1 MPTSFF
7 LRARQFVRTHNLLRP
22 VSEFFEACSLSFR
35 KGSRFVGKYP
45 RLRYAIA
52 FALACFM
59 TWGLEQ
65 WRDYEVEGNGEG
77 SIITQP
83 ISGAATFY
91 HHLVTAG
98 PRKLKPS
105 FTVLVEISRRTT
117 PRGLDLTNTC
127 AQRRYLGEL
136 LKGLALT
143 HPNVVVIDKFF
154 GMGCPAEDPG
164 TRNLVAG
171 FAKLCEDRA
180 RVVVGRAIEE
190 DSRNRGSP
198 PYRLEE
204 AFDFRAA
211 GAGCVNE
218 GVVNFDSDP
227 RRASLW
233 FPDVQPVAYS
243 NAPAP
248 SLTLAAA
255 LAHKPDLKIA
265 NWPSTSPS
273 PYVGFLESGQFD
285 SVTLQASDV
294 VCGTRDD
301 WRACRE
307 NEIPPYVRALTRG
320 KVVVIGE
327 DYPGIDRH
335 TTVVGDVAGYVL
347 QANYIESILDD
358 RLIRPVPEL
367 LDWAAGLM
375 IFVCF
380 EYLFSRYYGIRKLT
394 RLALLF
400 AATALA
406 VYLTVTLLGYYLNP
420 TTISILAVLNS
431 RVIEFFLV

>member
-1 MPTSFF
+1 M
-7 LRARQFVRTHNLLRP
+7 
-22 VSEFFEACSLSFR
+22 
-35 KGSRFVGKYP
+35 
-45 RLRYAIA
+45 
-52 FALACFM
+52 ACFM
-59 TWGLEQ
+59 SWGLEQ
-65 WRDYEVEGNGEG
+65 WRDYAVEENGAG
-77 SIITQP
+77 SIISQP
-83 ISGAATFY
+83 IFGVATFY

-98 PRKLKPS
+98 PRKPKPS
-105 FTVLVEISRRTT
+105 FTVLVEMSRRTT
-117 PRGLDLTNTC
+117 PPGLDLTNTC

-154 GMGCPAEDPG
+154 GMGCPLEDPG

-171 FAKLCEDRA
+171 AARLCEDKA
-180 RVVVGRAIEE
+180 TVVVGRAIEE
-190 DSRNRGSP
+190 DSRKGGSP
-198 PYRLEE
+198 PYRLED

-211 GAGCVNE
+211 GAACVNE
-218 GVVNFDSDP
+218 GIVNVDSDP

-243 NAPAP
+243 NPPSP

-255 LAHKPDLKIA
+255 LANKPDLKVS

-273 PYVGFLESGQFD
+273 PYVSFLESGQFD
-285 SVTLQASDV
+285 SVTLQASDL
-294 VCGTRDD
+294 VCGPPDG

-307 NEIPPYVRALTRG
+307 NEIPRYVRALTRG

-327 DYPGIDRH
+327 DYPGFDRH
-335 TTVVGDVAGYVL
+335 STVVGDVAGYVL

-367 LDWAAGLM
+367 LNWAAGLM

-400 AATALA
+400 ASVALA

-420 TTISILAVLNS
+420 TAISVLAVLNS
-431 RVIEFFLV
+431 RLIEFFLV